1 MAAVKDGKVIDTTMG
16 LTPLDG
22 FLMGSRCGAIDPSA
36 VTFVME
42 KEGLTPTEMDNLMN
56 KKSGILGISGVSTDD
71 RDLAPAMEAG
81 NKRAQLAW
89 DMRSYQIQKLV
100 GGYVAALG
108 GLDAIVFTAG
118 VGENQT
124 KLRKEILEA
133 LAYLGVTINEEANNT
148 RRTEIEI
155 SGADSTVK
163 AYVIPTNEE
172 LVIAR
177 DTKAIVEAM

>member
-1 MAAVKDGKVIDTTMG
+1 MSEANDSRTPRRRHSGVQSNGAPKSRENQSNKNKQPQEPNNQRRQKGSTRSVKYVK
-16 LTPLDG
+16 L
-22 FLMGSRCGAIDPSA
+22 
-36 VTFVME
+36 E
-42 KEGLTPTEMDNLMN
+42 KERPALT
-56 KKSGILGISGVSTDD
+56 
-71 RDLAPAMEAG
+71 RDLSNPER
-81 NKRAQLAW
+81 KRSH
-89 DMRSYQIQKLV
+89 RKRGSSSEQKQRDAHLKIIP
-100 GGYVAALG
+100 LG

-118 VGENQT
+118 VGENQCD
-124 KLRKEILEA
+124 LRREILES

-177 DTKAIVEAM
+177 DTKAIVEAL